1 MSASKYDQKTQEA
14 ITLAHLLRGT
24 GVLTGSPL
32 EDGAEIDVAPVHPS
46 AVGRAVALADAYLD
60 LAGARERESL
70 LALRLDRESL
80 NTFIGGAFGQALLVL
95 TQDETQA
102 ALRDAFGP
110 LPTEEPA

>member
-14 ITLAHLLRGT
+14 ITFVHLLRGT

-32 EDGAEIDVAPVHPS
+32 EDGAEVSCEAAAP
-46 AVGRAVALADAYLD
+46 AGVGRAVALTLAYGHPH
-60 LAGARERESL
+60 AKVPPIIERTW
-70 LALRLDRESL
+70 ESL
-80 NTFIGGAFGQALLVL
+80 NTFVGGAFGQALLVL
-95 TQDETQA
+95 TQDPTQE